1 MKEGKRK
8 IRRDCRGSTTIEAT
22 LVFTMVI
29 FILSCLVLSF
39 MLLYHKALLTRTAS
53 YLANEAVCLLGTGD
67 GLYTGIVEG
76 MIPWEARYTLAVEKD
91 EGLAVKSG
99 ELLEEIK
106 SCGEGRERR
115 IKTLQLMA
123 CHQLTKGIRNVDRTE
138 ITIVYDR
145 RLFNREVKVEL
156 VQEVQ
161 IPFGRLKYF
170 FDGKETA
177 VLTASGRAAVLDP
190 AGYIRNV
197 DMVLEY
203 GSDVLAFFKTKEEI
217 D

>member
-1 MKEGKRK
+1 MKEGERK
-8 IRRDCRGSTTIEAT
+8 IRRGCRGSTTIEAT

-67 GLYTGIVEG
+67 GLYSGLIEG
-76 MIPWEARYTLAVEKD
+76 MIPWETRYTLAVEKD

-99 ELLEEIK
+99 ELAEEIK
-106 SCGEGRERR
+106 NCEEGTERR
-115 IKTLQLMA
+115 IKMLQFLA
-123 CHQLTKGIRNVDRTE
+123 CRKLTQGIRNIDRTE

-156 VQEVQ
+156 VQEVK

-190 AGYIRNV
+190 AGYIRNI

-203 GSDVLAFFKTKEEI
+203 GSDVLAFFKANEEA